1 MKKIINQII
10 ASTILYSSFVVE
22 FFLLRILRII
32 HKNKYQFSDS
42 KDFGNVTII
51 LPTFNRS
58 NILFSRSIPS
68 IINQTYKNWELLVV
82 SHGCTDATEEQVLE
96 LSKTDQR
103 IKLIRINRRK
113 LGYPPSAENHWLVG
127 PVKPINAGLRAA
139 SGLWIARIDD
149 DDEWESN
156 HLGLLLS
163 IVANSEHEFISS
175 AYNEVSPK
183 TFRTIN
189 PSGTPPI
196 GGVQTWV
203 YRSYLVLFRS
213 HISSWRKKWNRVND
227 TDVQERMIKAGVRTT
242 ITNKVTVV
250 IRSRPGE
257 EEIGSKA
264 YLKNANKYE
273 GLYKI
278 D

>member
-1 MKKIINQII
+1 MKKVINQAI
-10 ASTILYSSFVVE
+10 ASTILYSSFIVE

-32 HKNKYQFSDS
+32 RKNKYQFSDS
-42 KDFGNVTII
+42 KDFGKVTII

-82 SHGCTDATEEQVLE
+82 SHGCTDATEEQVLD

-163 IVANSEHEFISS
+163 IVANSEYEFISS

-203 YRSYLVLFRS
+203 YRAYLVFFRS

-227 TDVQERMIKAGVRTT
+227 TDVQERMIRAGVRTT
-242 ITNKVTVV
+242 ITNTVTVV